1 MNLND
6 LFEQDIDDV
15 FMDGSELMQSLIVD
29 GKLTDGILILESQ
42 FSVSN
47 KRNLGG
53 ISKIDGTALFL
64 KFNEEIYKKYK
75 PKRAIEVE
83 DVTYIITNR
92 SREFG
97 LIKLKL
103 EEREGY

>member
-1 MNLND
+1 MKLND
-6 LFEQDIDDV
+6 LFEQDINDI
-15 FMDGSELMQSLIVD
+15 FMDGLEMMESLVVD
-29 GKLTDGILILESQ
+29 DEKINGILILESK
-42 FSVSN
+42 FSTSN
-47 KRNLGG
+47 KKSNEG
-53 ISKIDGTALFL
+53 ISKTDGSALFL

-75 PKRAIEVE
+75 PNRTIEIN

-92 SREFG
+92 SKEFG

>member
-1 MNLND
+1 MKLND
-6 LFEQDIDDV
+6 LFEQDINDI
-15 FMDGSELMQSLIVD
+15 FMDESEMMESLIVD
-29 GKLTDGILILESQ
+29 NNKMNGILILESQ
-42 FSVSN
+42 LSSTKKKN
-47 KRNLGG
+47 HEG
-53 ISKIDGTALFL
+53 ISKTDGTALFL

-75 PKRAIEVE
+75 PNRTIEIN

-92 SREFG
+92 SKEFG